1 MRHRYLL
8 LMIFIIVVAAVFIT
22 DCFGTEEL
30 AFVEEKSD
38 NFVNISHF
46 EGNLNDETIKISP
59 TFGTIELNDETYT
72 KQKTKLYISDKGTL
86 KLHHHPYCY
95 ITNVV
100 MKPGQVTK
108 SHNIPRKIWQTMKE
122 PPREGTTVF
131 AATSTFKVQG
141 GWEYAFVSDDDGRK
155 FLTEHFSPDVL
166 HAFETL
172 VPGAYKADLL
182 RACLLYIHGGVYAD
196 AKLFLHYN
204 LDSFLDRDLVVV
216 REFCVFADKGI
227 WNGFIASMPGNEYF
241 RKVID
246 GIVENVKNMNYTFS
260 SIGITGPLLYGKV
273 FLEHFKINSLKV
285 STTTNYRILN
295 SFKHNRTSKQV
306 INEYDNQEMMIS
318 WDKGRSYRNE
328 YNNKDYSQLWRNRKV
343 FDLELH
349 KRYFN

>member
-1 MRHRYLL
+1 MLL
-8 LMIFIIVVAAVFIT
+8 AIIIIVIAAVFMA
-22 DCFGTEEL
+22 DCFGTGEPV
-30 AFVEEKSD
+30 FVEEKSD

-46 EGNLNDETIKISP
+46 EGKMDNDNIKISP
-59 TFGTIELNDETYT
+59 TFETIELNDEAYI
-72 KQKTKLYISDKGTL
+72 KQSSKLYQSEKGTL
-86 KLHHHPYCY
+86 KLVHHPYCY

-122 PPREGTTVF
+122 PPREGTTVYS
-131 AATSTFKVQG
+131 ATSTFKAQG
-141 GWEYAFVSDDDGRK
+141 GWEYTFVSDDDGKK
-155 FLTEHFSPDVL
+155 FLAEHFLPDVL

-182 RACLLYIHGGVYAD
+182 RVCLLYIHGGVYAD

-204 LDSFLDRDLVVV
+204 LDSFLDRDLVLV
-216 REFCVFADKGI
+216 REFGVFMDKGI

-273 FLEHFKINSLKV
+273 FLEHFKIDHIKV

-295 SFKHNRTSKQV
+295 GFKHNRTSKQV

-318 WDKGRSYRNE
+318 WDKDRSYRKE
-328 YNNKDYSQLWRNRKV
+328 YNNKDYSQLWRKRKV